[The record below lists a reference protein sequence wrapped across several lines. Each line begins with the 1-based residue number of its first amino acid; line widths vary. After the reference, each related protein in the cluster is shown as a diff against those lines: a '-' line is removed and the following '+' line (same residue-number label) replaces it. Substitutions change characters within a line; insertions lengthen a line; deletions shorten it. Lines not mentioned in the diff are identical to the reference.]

1 MDNAYRGIALT
12 KAAIEIKDKFH
23 RVLHLSDFIFIA
35 PFGATSGYY
44 SSDNHKKIKDF
55 VQSKQRYSLALGTRV
70 ILCIPIFQSPGLY
83 QILYLQMLTKE
94 AILWSP
100 QDNLRSNAEPWIEA
114 YCTLYKYQHIHQNG
128 NMRFRTI
135 ELVPDL
141 ERFQIECQRPDLML
155 CIFATVADFVSNGLH
170 SMEHILHSTC
180 TTIGPMFWG
189 IIEADGSKVPS
200 DSVEKY
206 IQTYIAESNPPRRE
220 LIFWRPFDFNE
231 HVRKWDPWVV
241 YIVEKHYLVQKHDGE
256 AAIFRHTAALLDVD
270 TKLSSDAMGLEVE
283 RRIRDLQEKVAT
295 KRSETYAT
303 AASSTDFQSQLA
315 AKDAELQRERAK
327 KQALETSEQAYLRQI
342 KNLQAQVAA
351 KDSQLNKQMQDLSLQ
366 NGWVPDPAQSR
377 TSGSSNGLDETAVK
391 AIMEEQS
398 KKIIAALAEQATVNN
413 VNLISA
419 MRTVVSEGG
428 AAPPHAPFPSRNMP
442 EVDELIRQERPSVED
457 FVKALQKLASALQKL
472 AAFQADPT
480 PTKVF
485 EAFSAAWTAYE
496 GVDAMRKMMLD
507 FINKFYDPAAPTTP
521 TSPVP
526 E

>member
-1 MDNAYRGIALT
+1 MGIALT
-12 KAAIEIKDKFH
+12 EAAIEIKDDFNNENP
-23 RVLHLSDFIFIA
+23 HLFDFMFVA

-44 SSDNHKKIKDF
+44 SSDDHKKIKDF
-55 VQSKQRYSLALGTRV
+55 VQSKHTYSLVKSARV

-83 QILYLQMLTKE
+83 QILYLQMNTKE

-114 YCTLYKYQHIHQNG
+114 YCTHYKYHNIHQNG
-128 NMRFRTI
+128 NTRFRTI

-141 ERFQIECQRPDLML
+141 DCFQIKCQLML
-155 CIFATVADFVSNGLH
+155 CILGTLGEFVSNSLKYTG
-170 SMEHILHSTC
+170 HILHSTC

-200 DSVEKY
+200 DSVEKF
-206 IQTYIAESNPPRRE
+206 IQTYIAESISPQRE
-220 LIFWRPFDFNE
+220 VIYWRPFDINE
-231 HVRKWDPWVV
+231 HVRKWNPRVV
-241 YIVEKHYLVQKHDGE
+241 SIVEKHYFVQKHNRE
-256 AAIFRHTAALLDVD
+256 AAMFRQTAALSDVD
-270 TKLSSDAMGLEVE
+270 TKLPSDAMSLEVE
-283 RRIRDLQEKVAT
+283 MRIRDSQEEVAT
-295 KRSETYAT
+295 KRSETYAI

-327 KQALETSEQAYLRQI
+327 KQALEISEQAYLRQI

-377 TSGSSNGLDETAVK
+377 TSGSSSSLDKTAVK
-391 AIMEEQS
+391 ALMEEQS